1 MDIFEAYLSSPDESI
16 PTFSIFFQSAQ
27 DLKESLGTKGYL
39 PDHYLFLCFHSIAQ
53 IDFVS
58 LQDEVSEAMVAKME
72 SISDAE
78 AGKAFACQEV
88 HTRQMLW
95 LLSHADSLLEQAF
108 QDFIQEKT
116 LSSETCVDIMEIKQT
131 EEKMKVL
138 IGQEKLESFQRMFLH
153 RFLFSSVAQLFLQ
166 GMTIEFI
173 RRFLPTD
180 IETGSEVFRIHLK
193 ILDMKFTRMYQERAA
208 HQKMQK
214 LSEILCNPRQ
224 NRHGIL
230 LSCH

>member
-16 PTFSIFFQSAQ
+16 LTFSAFFQSAQ
-27 DLKESLGTKGYL
+27 DLRESLGTKGYL
-39 PDHYLFLCFHSIAQ
+39 LDHYLSLYFRLFAQ

-58 LQDEVSEAMVAKME
+58 LQDEVSEAMAAIMR

-95 LLSHADSLLEQAF
+95 LLSHADALLQQAYH
-108 QDFIQEKT
+108 DFIQEKT
-116 LSSETCVDIMEIKQT
+116 LSSETSVDIIDLRQT
-131 EEKMKVL
+131 KEKIKVL

-153 RFLFSSVAQLFLQ
+153 HFLLSSVAQLFLQ
-166 GMTIEFI
+166 SMTTEFI
-173 RRFLPTD
+173 RRFLTTD

-193 ILDMKFTRMYQERAA
+193 NFGHEK
-208 HQKMQK
+208 
-214 LSEILCNPRQ
+214 N
-224 NRHGIL
+224 G
-230 LSCH
+230 

>member
-1 MDIFEAYLSSPDESI
+1 MDIFEAYLSSPDEST
-16 PTFSIFFQSAQ
+16 PTFATVFQLAQ

-39 PDHYLFLCFHSIAQ
+39 LDHYLSLSFRLIAQ

-58 LQDEVSEAMVAKME
+58 LQDEVSETMIAMME

-78 AGKAFACQEV
+78 AEKAFSCQEI

-95 LLSHADSLLEQAF
+95 LLSHADALLEQAF
-108 QDFIQEKT
+108 HDFIQEKI
-116 LSSETCVDIMEIKQT
+116 LSSETSVDIIDLRQT

-138 IGQEKLESFQRMFLH
+138 IGQEKIESFQRMFLH

-166 GMTIEFI
+166 GMTTEFI
-173 RRFLPTD
+173 RRFLTTD

-193 ILDMKFTRMYQERAA
+193 NFGHEK
-208 HQKMQK
+208 
-214 LSEILCNPRQ
+214 N
-224 NRHGIL
+224 G
-230 LSCH
+230 

>member
-1 MDIFEAYLSSPDESI
+1 MDIFEAYLSSPDEST
-16 PTFSIFFQSAQ
+16 PTFATVFQSAQ

-39 PDHYLFLCFHSIAQ
+39 LDHYLSLCFRLIAQ

-58 LQDEVSEAMVAKME
+58 LQDEVSEAMISIMW

-78 AGKAFACQEV
+78 AEKAFACQEV

-95 LLSHADSLLEQAF
+95 LISHANALLEQTYH
-108 QDFIQEKT
+108 DFILEKT
-116 LSSETCVDIMEIKQT
+116 FSSETSVDIIDLRQT
-131 EEKMKVL
+131 EEKIKVL

-166 GMTIEFI
+166 GMTTELI
-173 RRFLPTD
+173 RRFLTTD

-193 ILDMKFTRMYQERAA
+193 NFGHEK
-208 HQKMQK
+208 
-214 LSEILCNPRQ
+214 N
-224 NRHGIL
+224 G
-230 LSCH
+230 